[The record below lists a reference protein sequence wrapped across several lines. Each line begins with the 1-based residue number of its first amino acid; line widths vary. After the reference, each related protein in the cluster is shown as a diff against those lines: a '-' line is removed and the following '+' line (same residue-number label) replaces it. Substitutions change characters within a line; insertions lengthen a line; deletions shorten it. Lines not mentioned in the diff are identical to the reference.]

1 MHNIVKF
8 GILFGIHKN
17 KYMFSLPT
25 TQLRRSLWA
34 RRIAA
39 VVSAVILTAGPLIPQ
54 IAVAQSTWNPTLLVN
69 TESFQSIDGGDGTT
83 NIELKFG
90 TAIDARLIFDLTNGG
105 RFRLTKGLF
114 IMGSLTATGSVYVQ
128 QNITATGSITAKGT
142 LSGRNLVISGV
153 SSLSGATVFRT
164 TATVKGTLSGQ
175 TLRVTGNADV
185 NGALALTGSLRTDSN
200 ITINDDADSNNAVL
214 TFGNTSGNQT
224 ITFVNSSQTI
234 QFSKGISVIGAISGS
249 SLRIDNNANVM
260 GTLSTQNLVATGSIT
275 AKGTLSGKSL
285 VISGGAS
292 ISGATLFRTTV
303 TTKGTFSG
311 QTLRVT
317 GNADVNGALALTGS
331 LRTDSNITIN
341 DDADSNN
348 AVLTFGNA
356 TGNQTFTFVNASQG
370 FQFSK
375 SISVIGTIS
384 GSSLRID
391 NNANVMGTLSAQ
403 NIVATGSITAKGT
416 LSGKNLVISGAS
428 SFSGAALFRTS
439 VTTKGAF
446 SGASLFGAG
455 LGDCNNS
462 TTSKLIYNPIT
473 GKFNCALDQT
483 GAGSSSSGEI
493 LSLHPEYPNNV
504 YYHSGSSFIGQ
515 LTASGGNIGQ
525 YENFYHW
532 TSTKAGIQDYWI
544 SVRVRIPDNFSS
556 WDPVKSL
563 QLRYRTGVGGG
574 TVSTNHITV
583 RVIDSAGVVRDGTGS
598 LNNNSFTTANIPLS
612 AGTWTPKTNITVLIK
627 MASNSSG
634 FAEVGFLNFNWE
646 NNIP

>member
-1 MHNIVKF
+1 MF
-8 GILFGIHKN
+8 YLF
-17 KYMFSLPT
+17 T
-25 TQLRRSLWA
+25 TQLRRTLRA

-39 VVSAVILTAGPLIPQ
+39 VVSAVILTAGPLFPQ
-54 IAVAQSTWNPTLLVN
+54 VATAQSTWNPTLLVN
-69 TESFQSIDGGDGTT
+69 TESFQIIDGGDGTT

-114 IMGSLTATGSVYVQ
+114 IQGSLTATGSVYVL

-142 LSGRNLVISGV
+142 LSGTNLVISNV
-153 SSLSGATVFRT
+153 SSFSGASTFRT
-164 TATVKGTLSGQ
+164 NATVKGTLSGQ
-175 TLRVTGNADV
+175 TLRVSGNADV
-185 NGALALTGSLRTDSN
+185 QGALTASGGVRTDGN
-200 ITINDDADSNNAVL
+200 IVINDDADSNNAVL

-234 QFSKGISVIGAISGS
+234 QFSKGISVIGTISGS
-249 SLRIDNNANVM
+249 SLRIDNNANVQ
-260 GTLSTQNLVATGSIT
+260 GTLSAQNVVATGSIT
-275 AKGTLSGKSL
+275 AKGTLSGKNL

-303 TTKGTFSG
+303 TTKGTLSG

-317 GNADVNGALALTGS
+317 GNADVNGALSVTGA

-348 AVLTFGNA
+348 AVLTFGNTA
-356 TGNQTFTFVNASQG
+356 GNQTFTFLNASQG

-375 SISVIGTIS
+375 GISVLGTIS
-384 GSSLRID
+384 GSSLRVD
-391 NNANVMGTLSAQ
+391 GNANVFGTLTAR
-403 NIVATGSITAKGT
+403 NIVATGSITANGT
-416 LSGKNLVISGAS
+416 LSGKSLVISGAS
-428 SFSGAALFRTS
+428 SFSGAALFRTN

-462 TTSKLIYNPIT
+462 TTSKLIYNPAT
-473 GKFNCALDQT
+473 GKFGCAADQT

-493 LSLHPEYPNNV
+493 LSLHPEYPNHV
-504 YYHSGSSFIGQ
+504 YYHSGSSYIGQ

-563 QLRYRTGVGGG
+563 QLRYRTGVGGPAS
-574 TVSTNHITV
+574 TTTNHITV
-583 RVIDSAGVVRDGTGS
+583 RVIDSAGVTLDGTGS
-598 LNNNSFTTANIPLS
+598 LTNNSFTTANIPLS
-612 AGTWTPKTNITVLIK
+612 TGTWTPKTNITVLIK
-627 MASNSSG
+627 MATTSSG